1 MSKKIGTNQE
11 RKIGGGG
18 GDKKPNQRKCN
29 KTLSQKNQKGTEK
42 NLIKR
47 Q

>member
-18 GDKKPNQRKCN
+18 GRGDKKPNQRKCN
-29 KTLSQKNQKGTEK
+29 KTLSQKIKKGRKKT
-42 NLIKR
+42 
-47 Q
+47 